1 MKANP
6 TPLSEYVKMQE
17 LTGESD
23 ADLILRFLSENETEE
38 EMVDAIVRLLKISIN
53 KKDQILNQSR
63 VWIPEI
69 VGFRKANRSKRVNTR
84 TSSEREQILFDRLTC
99 YFLLGMDIPDSVLE
113 EAKSIIPNRE
123 RPFVIFNPML
133 EWLKEKYGI
142 EFFKE
147 EK

>member
-6 TPLSEYVKMQE
+6 TPLSEYVEMQE

-23 ADLILRFLSENETEE
+23 ADLILRFLSENEMEE

-63 VWIPEI
+63 VWIPTI
-69 VGFRKANRSKRVNTR
+69 VNNRKINKATEHRCAIPT
-84 TSSEREQILFDRLTC
+84 EDEQILYDLLTSF
-99 YFLLGMDIPDSVLE
+99 FLLGMDIPDSVLE
-113 EAKSIIPNRE
+113 EAKLIIPNRE
-123 RPFVIFNPML
+123 RPFVIYNPML